1 MFATNK
7 SEKKSVEEW
16 SFPNQMREE
25 DLAEGTS
32 ADSDEADRIN
42 RPENAIP
49 TIGRRPRTL
58 LESLAEGGVILLNQA
73 TKIARSNAGI
83 VKNLATTKRSAE
95 RRNESRLQPVD
106 NSRTI
111 NDFYWTIHAYIR

>member
-1 MFATNK
+1 MEEILVVEIEANSDRVVMAGRIKRLTPTNGK
-7 SEKKSVEEW
+7 W
-16 SFPNQMREE
+16 
-25 DLAEGTS
+25 T
-32 ADSDEADRIN
+32 RIV
-42 RPENAIP
+42 
-49 TIGRRPRTL
+49 